1 MNDPHVPAHAW
12 NPWWKGR
19 AWPSGQTAVRFA
31 GTAMTWSARWTVMAR
46 QIAGCEPGQES
57 ERLPPTGTYTHPPH
71 TLPTGYAQ
79 DELI

>member
-1 MNDPHVPAHAW
+1 
-12 NPWWKGR
+12 
-19 AWPSGQTAVRFA
+19 
-31 GTAMTWSARWTVMAR
+31 MAK

-79 DELI
+79 DEPILLIVFKKVIKSYQQAVAVRPAVMLS